1 MSFLDRPTELKS
13 SNKKRRLS
21 SNMPL
26 FAQSTQVLNAPS
38 ARSRHHDRLQPN
50 PNVDDFSL
58 DLELSFASNV
68 SLNSPPRDTVVLTPE
83 SEYPKPMDIS
93 PAPPAPSVR
102 PFMRPR
108 AFTSGPRMFGQDRS
122 NESNN
127 VGPPPSLKPGSTHS
141 NGKRT
146 QRSALPLEWLSSSSA
161 AHTLDE
167 QASIFSAPPQEMH
180 YPPDDA
186 MDVDTSFEVPT
197 LPHPAPQ
204 SAAPTIT
211 GFNTLFYDP
220 MSPAAPHPKKQRR
233 SLSPD
238 HVRAKEN
245 DSSSPSG
252 LSSSPSIYKLGRI
265 ATAPLFPAL
274 DKPRMEGLGAPPNAL
289 KRSRR
294 SAISA
299 MTQSAYPV
307 LDGEPTLPSP
317 AERAVM
323 PPNRRAFSAVI
334 SGSALGTKL
343 AEQSSDESSFEG
355 MSSPAQDY
363 AKRQQVR
370 TIRRCDGTDDF
381 RPLTGATAMVL
392 NESPSAKF
400 LSAGLPG
407 FGDNEAGG
415 KLLPCHR
422 VTDDGLMRID
432 PQTLNRLL
440 DGHFSDK
447 ADYHLIDCRFDYE
460 FNGGHIKGAVNLN
473 APADV
478 EDFLLRIS
486 LKKPK
491 PSVSGDPAR
500 KTILVFHCE
509 FSVKRAPTF
518 AKHLRAKDRALNNHV
533 YPKIHYPELYI
544 LEGGYSQYFKTSAS
558 RCFPQA
564 YVTMDDPTHT
574 ASRDGGL
581 DQLRRTKFGRH
592 KSYAYG
598 DAAKISTLSQ
608 QQPKR
613 NTVPA
618 GPGTIFAAAAVAR
631 TRRGGGPL
639 MTLAEDGNVTADADD
654 TDEDLGDSP
663 CPPAAKGNKKVPRPL
678 VRAETYGPGPARMPY

>member
-1 MSFLDRPTELKS
+1 MSFIDRLTDLKYS
-13 SNKKRRLS
+13 SNKRRRLS
-21 SNMPL
+21 SSMP
-26 FAQSTQVLNAPS
+26 FFTQPTQYLNAPPVHS
-38 ARSRHHDRLQPN
+38 HRRHDRLQPSHE
-50 PNVDDFSL
+50 VDDLSS

-68 SLNSPPRDTVVLTPE
+68 SLNSPPREAVALTPD

-93 PAPPAPSVR
+93 PAPPAPPTK

-108 AFTSGPRMFGQDRS
+108 AFTSGPRMFGHDRS
-122 NESNN
+122 NESIQT
-127 VGPPPSLKPGSTHS
+127 GPPASLKSGSTS
-141 NGKRT
+141 GKRT
-146 QRSALPLEWLSSSSA
+146 QRGALPSQWFTGA
-161 AHTLDE
+161 ARAEDE
-167 QASIFSAPPQEMH
+167 PAGLFAPPQQTS
-180 YPPDDA
+180 YQPDDA

-197 LPHPAPQ
+197 VSLAGPQ

-211 GFNTLFYDP
+211 GFKTLFYDT
-220 MSPAAPHPKKQRR
+220 MSPAAPQPKKQRR

-238 HVRAKEN
+238 QVRFLEH
-245 DSSSPSG
+245 DHSSSPGVSSSSPSQ
-252 LSSSPSIYKLGRI
+252 YKLERI
-265 ATAPLFPAL
+265 VTGPLFPAVE
-274 DKPRMEGLGAPPNAL
+274 KPRVEGLGAPPNAL

-294 SAISA
+294 PALSA
-299 MTQSAYPV
+299 MAQTAYPAF
-307 LDGEPTLPSP
+307 DGQHTLPSP
-317 AERAVM
+317 AQRAL
-323 PPNRRAFSAVI
+323 PPARRAFSAVV
-334 SGSALGTKL
+334 SASALEAKFI
-343 AEQSSDESSFEG
+343 EQSSDESSFELG
-355 MSSPAQDY
+355 SSPAQAY
-363 AKRQQVR
+363 AKRQQVK

-400 LSAGLPG
+400 LSAGMPG
-407 FGDNEAGG
+407 FGDNESGG

-422 VTDDGLMRID
+422 VTDDGLMRIN
-432 PQTLNRLL
+432 PQTLNALL
-440 DGHFSDK
+440 DGHYSEQ

-460 FNGGHIKGAVNLN
+460 FNGGHISGAVNLN
-473 APADV
+473 TPNDV
-478 EDFLLRIS
+478 EEFFLRAS

-509 FSVKRAPTF
+509 FSAKRAPTF

-544 LEGGYSQYFKTSAS
+544 LEGGYCQYFQTSSS
-558 RCFPQA
+558 RCLPQA
-564 YVTMDDPTHT
+564 YVTMDDPIHT

-598 DAAKISTLSQ
+598 DGANKISTLSQ

-618 GPGTIFAAAAVAR
+618 GPASIFAAATAAR
-631 TRRGGGPL
+631 TRRGSSL
-639 MTLAEDGNVTADADD
+639 TTLAEDGNVTADAED

-663 CPPAAKGNKKVPRPL
+663 CPPPPKGNKKPPRGL
-678 VRAETYGPGPARMPY
+678 IRAETYGPARMPY

>member
-1 MSFLDRPTELKS
+1 
-13 SNKKRRLS
+13 
-21 SNMPL
+21 MPF
-26 FAQSTQVLNAPS
+26 FAQSQPTQYLNAPPV
-38 ARSRHHDRLQPN
+38 RPHKHHDRLQPS
-50 PNVDDFSL
+50 PNVDDLSS

-68 SLNSPPRDTVVLTPE
+68 SLNSPPRDTIVLTSE

-93 PAPPAPSVR
+93 PAPPAPSAK

-122 NESNN
+122 NESIHA
-127 VGPPPSLKPGSTHS
+127 GPPPSLKAGSTHS

-146 QRSALPLEWLSSSSA
+146 QRAALPMEWFTTA
-161 AHTLDE
+161 ARTVDE
-167 QASIFSAPPQEMH
+167 LPSIFSA
-180 YPPDDA
+180 YSPDDA

-211 GFNTLFYDP
+211 GFNTLFYDT

-238 HVRAKEN
+238 HVRVKEN
-245 DSSSPSG
+245 DNSSSPG
-252 LSSSPSIYKLGRI
+252 LSSSPSLYKLDRI
-265 ATAPLFPAL
+265 VTGPLFPAL
-274 DKPRMEGLGAPPNAL
+274 EKPRVEGLGVPSNAL

-294 SAISA
+294 PALSAH
-299 MTQSAYPV
+299 TAYPV
-307 LDGEPTLPSP
+307 FDGEHVLPSP
-317 AERAVM
+317 AERTL
-323 PPNRRAFSAVI
+323 PPARRAFSAII
-334 SGSALGTKL
+334 SGSALGAKFT
-343 AEQSSDESSFEG
+343 EQSSDESSFEG
-355 MSSPAQDY
+355 MSSPAQAY
-363 AKRQQVR
+363 AKRQQVK

-400 LSAGLPG
+400 LSAGIPG

-432 PQTLNRLL
+432 PQTLNKLL
-440 DGHFSDK
+440 DGHYSDH
-447 ADYHLIDCRFDYE
+447 ADYHVIDCRFDYE
-460 FNGGHIKGAVNLN
+460 FNGGHINGAVNLN
-473 APADV
+473 APGDV
-478 EDFLLRIS
+478 EEFLLRTS

-544 LEGGYSQYFKTSAS
+544 LEGGYSQYFKTSAP
-558 RCFPQA
+558 RCLPQA
-564 YVTMDDPTHT
+564 YVTMDDPVHT

-598 DAAKISTLSQ
+598 DAANKISLLSQ

-618 GPGTIFAAAAVAR
+618 GPGSIFAAATAAR

-639 MTLAEDGNVTADADD
+639 TTLAEDGNVTADAED

-663 CPPAAKGNKKVPRPL
+663 CPPPPKGNKKAPRPL
-678 VRAETYGPGPARMPY
+678 VRAETYGPGPTRMPY

>member
-1 MSFLDRPTELKS
+1 MSFLDRLTDSNS
-13 SNKKRRLS
+13 SNKRRRLS
-21 SNMPL
+21 SMP
-26 FAQSTQVLNAPS
+26 FFTQSTQHLNAPPV
-38 ARSRHHDRLQPN
+38 RSHRHHDRLQPSQ
-50 PNVDDFSL
+50 NVDDLSS

-68 SLNSPPRDTVVLTPE
+68 SLNSPPRDPIGLTPE

-93 PAPPAPSVR
+93 PVPPAPSIR

-122 NESNN
+122 NESIHS
-127 VGPPPSLKPGSTHS
+127 GPPASLKQGSTHS
-141 NGKRT
+141 NGKKT
-146 QRSALPLEWLSSSSA
+146 QRSALPTEWVITA
-161 AHTLDE
+161 ARTPDE
-167 QASIFSAPPQEMH
+167 QPSIFSAPPQEIH

-186 MDVDTSFEVPT
+186 MDVDTSFTVPT

-211 GFNTLFYDP
+211 GFNTLFYDN

-238 HVRAKEN
+238 PVRGKEN
-245 DSSSPSG
+245 DHSSSPG
-252 LSSSPSIYKLGRI
+252 LSSSPSIYKLDRI
-265 ATAPLFPAL
+265 VTGPLFPAL
-274 DKPRMEGLGAPPNAL
+274 EKPRVEGLGAPPNAL

-294 SAISA
+294 PALSA
-299 MTQSAYPV
+299 MSSHTAYPV
-307 LDGEPTLPSP
+307 LDGEQPLLPSP
-317 AERAVM
+317 VL
-323 PPNRRAFSAVI
+323 PPARRAFSAVI
-334 SGSALGTKL
+334 SGSALGAKF

-363 AKRQQVR
+363 ARRQQVR

-400 LSAGLPG
+400 LSAGIPG
-407 FGDNEAGG
+407 FGDNESGG

-432 PQTLNRLL
+432 PQTLNNLL
-440 DGHFSDK
+440 DGHYSDH
-447 ADYHLIDCRFDYE
+447 ADYHVIDCRFDYE

-473 APADV
+473 APGDV
-478 EDFLLRIS
+478 EDFLLRTS

-544 LEGGYSQYFKTSAS
+544 LEGGYSQYFKTSTS
-558 RCFPQA
+558 RCLPQA

-598 DAAKISTLSQ
+598 DAAKISTQSQ
-608 QQPKR
+608 QQLKR

-618 GPGTIFAAAAVAR
+618 GPGSMLAAGAAAR
-631 TRRGGGPL
+631 TRRGGGGGPL
-639 MTLAEDGNVTADADD
+639 MTLAEDGNLTADAED

-663 CPPAAKGNKKVPRPL
+663 CPPAQKGNKKAPRPL
-678 VRAETYGPGPARMPY
+678 LRAETYGPGPSRMPY